1 MSSLV
6 VARKDFQD
14 AVRSRLLWGVTAL
27 FVLLVG
33 GLAVA
38 FSTILSAGDAGVP
51 TGSSLWFVVFLQG
64 TAGFF
69 VSIAALL
76 VGYKAVAGERESGTI
91 SFLLG
96 LPHTRRD
103 VVVGKVLGRSAVLV
117 VALLAGFLVA
127 AVVLIGVGGDFA
139 ATEFA
144 LFTLLTAFYA
154 VAFVSAAVALSSITA
169 GAAKAAALA
178 IGFWVLN
185 RVWGV
190 VSLVVLVVVSGFSFP
205 DPPLPDWYHVLA
217 GLGPGAAYGNAAAY
231 FLPPEFSRQVQTS
244 LGGLPAWYGLVV
256 LAGWTVVPLLFG
268 IWQFERVDL

>member
-14 AVRSRLLWGVTAL
+14 AVRSRLLWVVTGL

-33 GLAVA
+33 GLAYAFTSILPPGQGGDQVA
-38 FSTILSAGDAGVP
+38 LSLG
-51 TGSSLWFVVFLQG
+51 FVVFLQG
-64 TAGFF
+64 IAGFF

-127 AVVLIGVGGDFA
+127 AVVLVGAGSDFA
-139 ATEFA
+139 ATEFV
-144 LFTLLTAFYA
+144 LFTLLTMFYA
-154 VAFVSAAVALSSITA
+154 VAFVSAAVALSSMTA

-185 RVWGV
+185 QVWGV
-190 VSLVVLVVVSGFSFP
+190 VPLVALVVARGFSFP
-205 DPPLPDWYHVLA
+205 TPPYPDWYHVLA
-217 GLGPGAAYGNAAAY
+217 GLGPGTAYGNATRY
-231 FLPPEFSRQVQTS
+231 FLPPGFSDQLQTS

-256 LAGWTVVPLLFG
+256 LAGWTVVPLLVG
-268 IWQFERVDL
+268 IWRFDRVDL

>member
-14 AVRSRLLWGVTAL
+14 AVRSRLLWAVTAL

-33 GLAVA
+33 GLAYA
-38 FSTILSAGDAGVP
+38 FTSIASLGGGNVGDLSLG
-51 TGSSLWFVVFLQG
+51 FVVFLRG
-64 TAGFF
+64 IAAFF

-76 VGYKAVAGERESGTI
+76 VGYKAVAGERESGTL

-117 VALLAGFLVA
+117 VAVLAGFLVA
-127 AVVLIGVGGDFA
+127 AVVLFVAGGEFA
-139 ATEFA
+139 ATEFG

-154 VAFVSAAVALSSITA
+154 VAFVSAAVALSSMTA
-169 GAAKAAALA
+169 SSARAVALA
-178 IGFWVLN
+178 VGFWILN
-185 RVWGV
+185 RVWSV
-190 VSLVVLVVVSGFSFP
+190 VPLVALVVAEGFSMP
-205 DPPLPDWYHVLA
+205 TPPFPDWYHVLA
-217 GLGPGAAYGNAAAY
+217 GLGPGTAYSNATKY
-231 FLPPEFSRQVQTS
+231 FLPGDVAGQVQAS

-256 LAGWTVVPLLFG
+256 LAGWAVLPLLIG
-268 IWQFERVDL
+268 IWRFQRVDL